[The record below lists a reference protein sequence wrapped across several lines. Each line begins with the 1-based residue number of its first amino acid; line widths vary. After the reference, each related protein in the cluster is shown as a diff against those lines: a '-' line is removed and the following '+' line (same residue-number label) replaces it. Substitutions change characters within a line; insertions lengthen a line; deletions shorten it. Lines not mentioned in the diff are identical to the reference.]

1 MRFLKRIAQ
10 VLLVLLGILL
20 IGAWYLYTKDY
31 RDYFLTTKGKLT
43 EVREKVATGSP
54 RFKKS
59 WLTLMNDRNFA
70 VECGLLVP
78 RGEPQ
83 RYPAII
89 LLGGK
94 ATGKYAIDYA
104 LDIPDIILIA
114 VDYPYEPRESY
125 TIPQFLSDVP
135 AIRTA
140 LFDMI
145 PSVMLVAD
153 YLWERGDVDTTKIVL
168 LGYSFGAPFVPCLMA
183 NDHRPAVAAIVYGGG
198 DLRSLIAHNVNRYEG
213 KLMSEFVGVL
223 SDILLHPLEPLQ
235 YADRISP
242 APLVMING
250 VKDEQ
255 IPRWNTE
262 LLFNAA
268 REPKK
273 QVWLESK
280 HVNPMNV
287 DLTKQIVGKLKEE
300 LRRLGVIEVGRSG
313 PGQNMV
319 SRP

>member
-1 MRFLKRIAQ
+1 MSFLKRISL
-10 VLLVLLGILL
+10 VLLVLLGVLL
-20 IGAWYLYTKDY
+20 IGIWYLYTKDY
-31 RDYFLTTKGKLT
+31 REYFLTTRGKLT
-43 EVREKVATGSP
+43 EVREKVADGTP
-54 RFKKS
+54 QRKKS
-59 WLTLMNDRNFA
+59 WLTLVNDRDFT

-78 RGEPQ
+78 RGEPR

-114 VDYPYEPRESY
+114 VDYPYDPRESY

-145 PSVMLVAD
+145 PSVMLVTD
-153 YLWERGDVDTTKIVL
+153 YLWQRADVDTTRIVL

-198 DLRSLIAHNVNRYEG
+198 DLQSLIAHNVGRYEG
-213 KLMSEFVGVL
+213 KMTSELVGVL
-223 SDILLHPLEPLQ
+223 ADILLHPLEPLR
-235 YADRISP
+235 YVDRISP

-250 VKDEQ
+250 ANDEQ
-255 IPRWNTE
+255 VPRKNSE

-273 QVWLESK
+273 QVWIESK
-280 HVNPMNV
+280 HVNPANTE
-287 DLTKQIVGKLKEE
+287 LTKKIIGTLNEE
-300 LRRLGVIEVGRSG
+300 LKRLKILRVEKKGGMR
-313 PGQNMV
+313 
-319 SRP
+319 